1 MAAIRSARTKAKP
14 KAAPRTR
21 ARVDSSE
28 PKSTTAKKRAEHR
41 GVATVVNEGE
51 LEIFVQLSELAPVAQ
66 YANVTIGPVSLR
78 FITHNPGIEKLGVVN
93 WDDDETLTDEQ
104 QAIYDSVRG
113 ILTATSRIIEHH
125 ISDDRELVEQ
135 SVAAHNAREA
145 AESKSSGRRKKT
157 T

>member
-1 MAAIRSARTKAKP
+1 
-14 KAAPRTR
+14 
-21 ARVDSSE
+21 
-28 PKSTTAKKRAEHR
+28 
-41 GVATVVNEGE
+41 VATVINEGE
-51 LEIFVQLSELAPVAQ
+51 LEIYVQLSELAPVAQ
-66 YANVTIGPVSLR
+66 FANVTIGPISLR
-78 FITHNPGIEKLGVVN
+78 WVTHNPGIDKLGVVN

-113 ILTATSRIIEHH
+113 SLTAASRIIEHH

-157 T
+157 